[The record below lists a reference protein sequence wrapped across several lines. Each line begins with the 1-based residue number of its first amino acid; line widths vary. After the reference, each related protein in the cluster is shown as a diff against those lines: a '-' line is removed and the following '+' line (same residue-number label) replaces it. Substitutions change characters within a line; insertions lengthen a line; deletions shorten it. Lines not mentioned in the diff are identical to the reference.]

1 VAPVPAAVRVPAFR
15 TTRAREGYDR
25 AEVDAFLAAVV
36 PLVAS
41 ARAGDDLVARIRTAA
56 FRPTR
61 LRQGYDPAEVDA
73 FLDDLVAQAARN
85 AREVDADGRGAQ
97 GLVPATG
104 APVPAPPAFSSTV
117 WREGYDR
124 EEVDALVDDVRQL
137 LEHGPVPVGLPD
149 RIAATTFQATRLQ
162 PGYDQD
168 EVDDY
173 LDVLLDAART
183 AVAQATSSPL
193 TMREARRQARA
204 LAAPGRAPAGSRF
217 ERADKRESGYAVREV
232 DAFAERVGRELMALV
247 PASAADDVRATRFG
261 RERAGYRLDEVD
273 AWLADVAGHLTRREL
288 G

>member
-1 VAPVPAAVRVPAFR
+1 MPAPPPFR

-25 AEVDAFLAAVV
+25 AEVDAFLAEVV
-36 PLVAS
+36 PLVAT
-41 ARAGDDLVARIRTAA
+41 ARSGDDLVGRIRAVA
-56 FRPTR
+56 FAPTR
-61 LRQGYDPAEVDA
+61 LRAGYDQAEVDA
-73 FLDDLVAQAARN
+73 YLDDLADAATRN

-104 APVPAPPAFSSTV
+104 APVPAAPTFSSTV

-124 EEVDALVDDVRQL
+124 EEVDTLVDDVRHV

-149 RIAATTFQATRLQ
+149 RIAGTTFQATRLQ

-168 EVDDY
+168 QVDDY
-173 LDVLLDAART
+173 LDVLLEAARA
-183 AVAQATSSPL
+183 AVAQAKSSQL
-193 TMREARRQARA
+193 TMREARRQARE
-204 LAAPGRAPAGSRF
+204 LAGPGRAPAGSRF
-217 ERADKRESGYAVREV
+217 ERADRRDSGYAVREV
-232 DAFAERVGRELMALV
+232 DALAERVARELMALV
-247 PASAADDVRATRFG
+247 PATGADDVRATRFG